1 MIYVIFGKLVVNMT
15 FVMHGSHIPGYNEPC
30 ILAA

>member
-1 MIYVIFGKLVVNMT
+1 MIYVILRKLVVNMA
-15 FVMHGSHIPGYNEPC
+15 FIMHGSQIPGYNEPC